1 MWGVIRPAK
10 RLVIEPIRR
19 SQEKSRRTRDV
30 TGVNRGA
37 LKGARTPGA
46 ASGNR
51 RALRQPAQ
59 LDYVGEGSECE
70 YEEEGLGDEGAKNA
84 VEAGDSMQGME
95 GMEGMGGMGGMG
107 VRNLTDLPLPKGM
120 RGEAVPTSPSGRVL
134 TESNHQFSNNTSDLK
149 KKLSGWQTGD
159 VSSGHGNAIVK
170 VSSKEG
176 FDSTLEV
183 LHQICFPGAASQVL
197 R

>member
-1 MWGVIRPAK
+1 M
-10 RLVIEPIRR
+10 
-19 SQEKSRRTRDV
+19 

-51 RALRQPAQ
+51 RALRQPVQ

-95 GMEGMGGMGGMG
+95 GMGGMGG
-107 VRNLTDLPLPKGM
+107 RNLTDLPLPKGM
-120 RGEAVPTSPSGRVL
+120 RGEAVPTLPSGRVL
-134 TESNHQFSNNTSDLK
+134 TESNHQVSNNTSDLK
-149 KKLSGWQTGD
+149 KKLSGWQMGD
-159 VSSGHGNAIVK
+159 VSSGHGTAIVK
-170 VSSKEG
+170 VSPKEG